1 MFDIETVLIFL
12 SASILLA
19 LAPGPDNIYVL
30 TQSMLKGRTAGV
42 VITLGLCTGLIVH
55 TSLVAFGIAV
65 IFKTSVFAFTALKF
79 AGAAYLLYLAWKAI
93 NSTESRFDI
102 QKSPDISK
110 FYYYRRGIIMNVTN
124 PKVSVFFLAFLP
136 QFANPENGSVT
147 LQIIIL
153 GFMFIISALT
163 VFSGISYMA
172 GIIGDWFLKSNKA
185 EKILNR
191 IAGIIFIILAVK
203 LALASR

>member
-1 MFDIETVLIFL
+1 MFDIETVFIFF

-65 IFKTSVFAFTALKF
+65 IFKTSIVAFTVLKF

-93 NSTESRFDI
+93 TSKESRFDI
-102 QKSPDISK
+102 QKSSDISK
-110 FYYYRRGIIMNVTN
+110 IYYYRRGIIMNVTN

-153 GFMFIISALT
+153 GFMFIISALA

-191 IAGIIFIILAVK
+191 IAGVIFIILAVK